1 MKTQEQFETQD
12 VHAYP
17 QSNVHAYPHQSKLRT
32 CVAVDNGNRFI
43 KWVDP
48 QNEVQMIPSCIKEVS
63 QTQWQRI
70 KPDSQTVLI
79 EIEEEGIKKRYVIG
93 KQAQELDGDPVFQR
107 NKCELAEITALV
119 AIEPNPGLDHV
130 HVARLAIA
138 LPSDTNESDV
148 EALRRLENY
157 PNVGEFKRNGKHICY
172 TIGRVE
178 PLNET
183 EPAFLYAKQQ
193 GMFAFPNNPNAVWD
207 IGGGTSIARI
217 YLPSGT
223 MVQEA
228 EIILPGTKELAQQVA
243 TEMQAVLGLTYSPAL
258 PDIMDAIARGD
269 CLYGTAKLDFSA
281 IYQDVC
287 TKWVDS
293 ARAEIRSKWAKYLPN
308 LGEVLIVGGSANLAA
323 PICQA
328 SGDTFWI
335 APEPQLFNIIAM
347 AHISGG
353 FNG

>member
-1 MKTQEQFETQD
+1 MKTEQLETQQGYSYPSD
-12 VHAYP
+12 HVHRYP
-17 QSNVHAYPHQSKLRT
+17 QPSQLRT

-43 KWVDP
+43 KWINP
-48 QNEVQMIPSCIKEVS
+48 QNEVQMIPSCIKEAS
-63 QTQWQRI
+63 ATQWQRI
-70 KPDSQTVLI
+70 KPDPQTVLI
-79 EIEEEGIKKRYVIG
+79 EVEGKRYIIG
-93 KQAQELDGDPVFQR
+93 KQAQELDGEPVFQH
-107 NKCELAEITALV
+107 NKCELAEITVLV
-119 AIEPNPGLDHV
+119 AIEPNPDLDYLHL
-130 HVARLAIA
+130 AKLAIA

-148 EALRRLENY
+148 EALRKLENY
-157 PNVGEFKRNGKHICY
+157 PLTKQFRRNGKDICY

-183 EPAFLYAKQQ
+183 EPAFLYAQQQ
-193 GMFAFPNNPNAVWD
+193 GMFAFPDNPNAVWD

-223 MVQEA
+223 MVQDA

-243 TEMQAVLGLTYSPAL
+243 SEVQATFGLNYSPAL
-258 PDIMDAIARGD
+258 ADIMDAIARGD

-287 TKWVDS
+287 EKWVES

-323 PICQA
+323 PICEA
-328 SGDTFWI
+328 SGDRFWI

-347 AHISGG
+347 AYISGG

>member
-1 MKTQEQFETQD
+1 MKIQEHPETLNGYAYPSTHVQN
-12 VHAYP
+12 YP
-17 QSNVHAYPHQSKLRT
+17 QSSPLRT

-48 QNEVQMIPSCIKEVS
+48 QNEVKMIPSCIKEVS
-63 QTQWQRI
+63 LTQWQRI
-70 KPDSQTVLI
+70 KPDPQTVLI
-79 EIEEEGIKKRYVIG
+79 EVDGKRYIIG
-93 KQAQELDGDPVFQR
+93 KQAQELDGEPVFQR

-119 AIEPNPGLDHV
+119 AVEPNPGLDRV
-130 HVARLAIA
+130 HIAKLAIA

-148 EALRRLENY
+148 KALRRLENHPLTKQFY
-157 PNVGEFKRNGKHICY
+157 RNGKDICY

-193 GMFAFPNNPNAVWD
+193 GMFGFPDNPNAVWD

-223 MVQEA
+223 LVQDA
-228 EIILPGTKELAQQVA
+228 EIILPGTKELAQQIA
-243 TEMQAVLGLTYSPAL
+243 TEMQATLGLNYSPAL
-258 PDIMDAIARGD
+258 ADVMDAIARGD

-281 IYQDVC
+281 IYQGVC
-287 TKWVDS
+287 EKWVES
-293 ARAEIRSKWAKYLPN
+293 ARAEIRSKWAKYIPN
-308 LGEVLIVGGSANLAA
+308 LGEVLIVGGSANLTA
-323 PICQA
+323 PICSS
-328 SGDTFWI
+328 SGDRFWI
-335 APEPQLFNIIAM
+335 APQPQLFNIIAM

>member
-1 MKTQEQFETQD
+1 MKTQEQLKTRNGY
-12 VHAYP
+12 AYP
-17 QSNVHAYPHQSKLRT
+17 SAHEQSYPQMSQVRS
-32 CVAVDNGNRFI
+32 CVAFDGGNRFI

-48 QNEVQMIPSCIKEVS
+48 ENEVRMIPSCIKEVS
-63 QTQWQRI
+63 ETQWKRI
-70 KPDSQTVLI
+70 KPDPQTVLI
-79 EIEEEGIKKRYVIG
+79 EVEGKRYIVG
-93 KQAQELDGDPVFQR
+93 KQAQELDGEPIFQR
-107 NKCELAEITALV
+107 NKCELAEIIALV
-119 AIEPNPGLDHV
+119 AIEPNPGVDYV
-130 HVARLAIA
+130 HIAKFAIA

-148 EALRRLENY
+148 EALRKLENY
-157 PNVGEFKRNGKHICY
+157 PNVREFKRNGKHICY
-172 TIGRVE
+172 TIAHVE

-183 EPAFLYAKQQ
+183 EPAFLYAQQQ
-193 GMFAFPNNPNAVWD
+193 GMFAFPENPNAVWD

-223 MVQEA
+223 MVQDA

-243 TEMQAVLGLTYSPAL
+243 TEMQATFELNYSPAL
-258 PDIMDAIARGD
+258 ADIMDAIARGD

-287 TKWVDS
+287 EKWAES

-308 LGEVLIVGGSANLAA
+308 LGEVVIVGGSANLAA

-328 SGDTFWI
+328 SGDRFWI

>member
-1 MKTQEQFETQD
+1 MKTEQLETQSGYTYPSAH
-12 VHAYP
+12 VQSYP
-17 QSNVHAYPHQSKLRT
+17 QQSQLRT
-32 CVAVDNGNRFI
+32 CVAFDGGNRFI
-43 KWVDP
+43 KWVNP
-48 QNEVQMIPSCIKEVS
+48 ENEVRMIPSCIKEVS
-63 QTQWQRI
+63 TTQWQRI
-70 KPDSQTVLI
+70 KPDPQTVLI
-79 EIEEEGIKKRYVIG
+79 ELDGKRYVIG
-93 KQAQELDGDPVFQR
+93 KQAQELDGEPVFQR
-107 NKCELAEITALV
+107 NKCELAEIIALV
-119 AIEPNPGLDHV
+119 AIEPNLGLDYV
-130 HVARLAIA
+130 HIAKLAIA
-138 LPSDTNESDV
+138 LPSDTNELDV
-148 EALRRLENY
+148 EALRKLENY
-157 PNVGEFKRNGKHICY
+157 PLTKQFRRNGKDICY

-183 EPAFLYAKQQ
+183 EPAFLYAQQQ
-193 GMFAFPNNPNAVWD
+193 GMFAFPDNPNAIWD

-223 MVQEA
+223 LVQDA

-243 TEMQAVLGLTYSPAL
+243 TEMQAMCGLSYSPAL
-258 PDIMDAIARGD
+258 SDVMDAIARGD

-287 TKWVDS
+287 EKWVES

-308 LGEVLIVGGSANLAA
+308 LGEVVVVGGSANLAA

-328 SGDTFWI
+328 SGDRFWI

>member
-1 MKTQEQFETQD
+1 MKTEQLETLNGYS
-12 VHAYP
+12 YP
-17 QSNVHAYPHQSKLRT
+17 SDHVQTYPPLSQLRT

-43 KWVDP
+43 KWVNP
-48 QNEVQMIPSCIKEVS
+48 QNEVKMVPSCIKEVS
-63 QTQWQRI
+63 ETQWKRI
-70 KPDSQTVLI
+70 KPDPQTVLI
-79 EIEEEGIKKRYVIG
+79 EVEGKRYIIG
-93 KQAQELDGDPVFQR
+93 KQAQELDGEPVYQY
-107 NKCELAEITALV
+107 NKCELAEITTLV
-119 AIEPNPGLDHV
+119 AIEPNPGLDYV
-130 HVARLAIA
+130 HVAKLAIA

-148 EALRRLENY
+148 EALRKLENH
-157 PNVGEFKRNGKHICY
+157 PNVREFKRNGQHICY

-183 EPAFLYAKQQ
+183 EPAFIYAQEQ
-193 GMFAFPNNPNAVWD
+193 GMFAFPDNPNAIWD

-217 YLPSGT
+217 YLPSKT
-223 MVQEA
+223 MVQDA
-228 EIILPGTKELAQQVA
+228 EIILPGTKELAQKVA
-243 TEMQAVLGLTYSPAL
+243 TEVQATFGLSYSPAL

-281 IYQDVC
+281 IYQDEC
-287 TKWVDS
+287 EKWVES
-293 ARAEIRSKWAKYLPN
+293 ARAEIRSKWTKYLPN
-308 LGEVLIVGGSANLAA
+308 LGEVVIVGGSANLAA

-328 SGDTFWI
+328 SGDRFWI

>member
-1 MKTQEQFETQD
+1 MKIQNQVETHGGYSYPSAHVQT
-12 VHAYP
+12 YP
-17 QSNVHAYPHQSKLRT
+17 QQSQLRT
-32 CVAVDNGNRFI
+32 CVVVDNGNRFL

-48 QNEVQMIPSCIKEVS
+48 QNEVRMIPSCIKEVS
-63 QTQWQRI
+63 VTQWQRI

-79 EIEEEGIKKRYVIG
+79 EVDGKRYIIG
-93 KQAQELDGDPVFQR
+93 KQAQELDGEPVFQR
-107 NKCELAEITALV
+107 NKCELAEITVLAAL
-119 AIEPNPGLDHV
+119 EPNPGLDYV
-130 HVARLAIA
+130 HIAKLAIA

-148 EALRRLENY
+148 SALRKLENY
-157 PNVGEFKRNGKHICY
+157 PLTKQFRRNGKDICY

-183 EPAFLYAKQQ
+183 EPAFLYARQQ
-193 GMFAFPNNPNAVWD
+193 GMFAFPDNPNAVWD

-223 MVQEA
+223 LVQEA

-243 TEMQAVLGLTYSPAL
+243 SEIQAVFGLSYSPAL
-258 PDIMDAIARGD
+258 PDVMDAIARGD

-281 IYQDVC
+281 IYQTVC
-287 TKWVDS
+287 EAWVES
-293 ARAEIRSKWAKYLPN
+293 ARAEIRSKWSKYLPN
-308 LGEVLIVGGSANLAA
+308 LGEVLVVGGSASLAA

-328 SGDTFWI
+328 SGDRFWI
-335 APEPQLFNIIAM
+335 APEPQLFNIISM

>member
-1 MKTQEQFETQD
+1 MKTQEQLGMQSGYTYPSAHVQS
-12 VHAYP
+12 YP
-17 QSNVHAYPHQSKLRT
+17 QQSQLRT
-32 CVAVDNGNRFI
+32 CVAFDGGNRFI
-43 KWVDP
+43 KWVNP
-48 QNEVQMIPSCIKEVS
+48 ENEVRMIPSCIKEVS
-63 QTQWQRI
+63 VTQWQRI
-70 KPDSQTVLI
+70 KPDPQTVLI
-79 EIEEEGIKKRYVIG
+79 EVDGKRYVIG
-93 KQAQELDGDPVFQR
+93 KQAQELDGEPVFQR
-107 NKCELAEITALV
+107 NKCELAEIIALV
-119 AIEPNPGLDHV
+119 AIEPNPGFDYV
-130 HVARLAIA
+130 HIAKLAIA

-148 EALRRLENY
+148 EALRKLENY
-157 PNVGEFKRNGKHICY
+157 PLTKQFRRNGKDICY
-172 TIGRVE
+172 TVGCVK

-183 EPAFLYAKQQ
+183 EPAFLYAQQQ
-193 GMFAFPNNPNAVWD
+193 GMFAFPDNPNAIWD

-223 MVQEA
+223 MVQDA
-228 EIILPGTKELAQQVA
+228 EIILEGTKSLAQQIGA
-243 TEMQAVLGLTYSPAL
+243 EMQAVFGLNYSPSL
-258 PDIMDAIARGD
+258 LDIMDAISRGD

-287 TKWVDS
+287 EKWVES

-308 LGEVLIVGGSANLAA
+308 LGEVVVVGGSANLAA

-328 SGDTFWI
+328 SGDRFWI